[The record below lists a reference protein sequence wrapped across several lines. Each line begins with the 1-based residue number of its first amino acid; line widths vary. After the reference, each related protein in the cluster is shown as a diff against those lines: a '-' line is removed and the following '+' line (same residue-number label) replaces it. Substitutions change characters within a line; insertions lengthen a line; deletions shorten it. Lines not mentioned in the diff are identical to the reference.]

1 MNPIG
6 VYIHIPF
13 CAHKCA
19 YCDFY
24 SLEGR
29 DASGYAEAV
38 VRQIKSH
45 KNDFRGRFVDTVYI
59 GGGTPS
65 FLPPDDISK
74 ILSGLRAYADV
85 ATDAEVTTYL
95 YDDLG
100 RLTSEAI
107 TGTNNNST
115 LTYTY
120 DDRGNRHTLN
130 TIIKKM

>member
-24 SLEGR
+24 SLANT

-38 VRQIKSH
+38 IRQIKSH
-45 KNDFRGRFVDTVYI
+45 KSDFRGRFVDTVYI

-65 FLPPDDISK
+65 VIAPTEIAK
-74 ILSGLRAYADV
+74 ILGVTPSTITSRLERARKHLRNRLE
-85 ATDAEVTTYL
+85 DAV
-95 YDDLG
+95 
-100 RLTSEAI
+100 
-107 TGTNNNST
+107 
-115 LTYTY
+115 
-120 DDRGNRHTLN
+120 
-130 TIIKKM
+130 